1 MVRPCV
7 QIKLARARRTPFV
20 DTEVYVSNE
29 VYVGWGAACGAC
41 VAWSVAGVAA
51 ALRTPVRPSV
61 FARSS
66 ECIEIFFHGESVGLE
81 HTRTCVQYK
90 FSFAGRQCETQK
102 IVV

>member
-1 MVRPCV
+1 M
-7 QIKLARARRTPFV
+7 A
-20 DTEVYVSNE
+20 TEVYVSNE

-66 ECIEIFFHGESVGLE
+66 ECIEIFFHGESMGLE
-81 HTRTCVQYK
+81 HMP
-90 FSFAGRQCETQK
+90 K
-102 IVV
+102 ILSYLRSIQI